1 MVTVIIT
8 SHNYGKF
15 IKDCVNSV
23 LNNDQDLIDEIII
36 INDSSED
43 NTDDIIKKNFSKIKK
58 IKYFKKNFLS
68 LTKSLNFSI
77 NIAKSSWITKIDA
90 DDYVTSS
97 FFTKFCNFA
106 NKKDFDFI
114 YGNLLIKDEIK
125 KKEYL
130 KNQKVSKF
138 FKFIKYPVGSGT
150 LFSKKIWNDVGGFN
164 ESNYYQDDY
173 DFWLKI
179 NKKSDIKI
187 GYLDQAEYIYRKH
200 QNNMS
205 KNIFKKNFSKI
216 KVFLSNF
223 N

>member
-23 LNNDQDLIDEIII
+23 LNNDQDLIEEIII

-106 NKKDFDFI
+106 NEKDFDFI

-130 KNQKVSKF
+130 KNQKINKF
-138 FKFIKYPVGSGT
+138 LKFIKYPVGSGT
-150 LFSKKIWNDVGGFN
+150 LFSKKLWSEVGGFN

-187 GYLDQAEYIYRKH
+187 GYLNQAEYIYRKH

-205 KNIFKKNFSKI
+205 KNIFKKNLTKI